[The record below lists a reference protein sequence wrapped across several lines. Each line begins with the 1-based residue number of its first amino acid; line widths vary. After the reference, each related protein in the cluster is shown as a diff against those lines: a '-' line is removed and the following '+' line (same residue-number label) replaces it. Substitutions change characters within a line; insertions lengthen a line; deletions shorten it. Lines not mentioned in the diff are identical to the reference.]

1 MRHLGK
7 MNFEGFGENGAD
19 AEARIEGVVGVLK
32 NHLNLFSVGAEVGTS
47 EGTDDLA
54 LVGNGAGSGIDEA
67 DDGAAEGGLTR
78 TALPDEAEG
87 ATLFDG
93 EGNIVESFDHASLTL
108 KESRFDGK
116 VDGEIGDLKEGR
128 HGIWEGFY
136 WVARV
141 ARSMEAR
148 RFVFWPRRG
157 MQSRRARV

>member
-1 MRHLGK
+1 
-7 MNFEGFGENGAD
+7 MNFERFGKNGAD
-19 AEARIEGVVGVLK
+19 AEAGIEGVVGILK
-32 NHLNLFSVGAEVGTS
+32 NHLNHFSVGAEVGTS
-47 EGTDDLA
+47 EGTDGLA
-54 LVGNGAGSGIDEA
+54 LVGNGAGGGIDEA

-93 EGNIVESFDHASLTL
+93 EGNIVEGFDHAGLTL
-108 KESRFDGK
+108 EESRFDGK
-116 VDGEIGDLKEGR
+116 VNGEIGDLEKGR

>member
-1 MRHLGK
+1 
-7 MNFEGFGENGAD
+7 MNFERFGENGAD
-19 AEARIEGVVGVLK
+19 AETRIEGVVRVLK

-47 EGTDDLA
+47 QSTDDMT
-54 LVGNGAGSGIDEA
+54 LVGNGAGGGIDEA
-67 DDGAAEGGLTR
+67 NDGTAEGRLAR
-78 TALPDEAEG
+78 TAFANESEG
-87 ATLFDG
+87 ATLFDF
-93 EGNIVESFDHASLTL
+93 EGNIVEGFDHAGLTL

-116 VDGEIGDLKEGR
+116 VDGEIGDLEEGS
-128 HGIWEGFY
+128 HGIREGFY

>member
-1 MRHLGK
+1 
-7 MNFEGFGENGAD
+7 MNFKRFGEDGAD

-47 EGTDDLA
+47 EGADDMT

-67 DDGAAEGGLTR
+67 DDGAAEGRLAR
-78 TALPDEAEG
+78 TAFADEAEG

-128 HGIWEGFY
+128 HGFWEGFY

>member
-1 MRHLGK
+1 

-67 DDGAAEGGLTR
+67 DDGAAEGRLAR
-78 TALPDEAEG
+78 TAFADEAEG

-116 VDGEIGDLKEGR
+116 VNGEIGDLEKGR
-128 HGIWEGFY
+128 HGILEGFY

>member
-1 MRHLGK
+1 
-7 MNFEGFGENGAD
+7 MNFERFGENGAD
-19 AEARIEGVVGVLK
+19 AEARIEGVIGVLK

-47 EGTDDLA
+47 EGTDGLA
-54 LVGNGAGSGIDEA
+54 LVGNGAGGGIDEA
-67 DDGAAEGGLTR
+67 NDGTAEGGLAR
-78 TALPDEAEG
+78 TAFANESEG
-87 ATLFDG
+87 ATLFDF
-93 EGNIVESFDHASLTL
+93 ERNIVEGFDHSGLTL
-108 KESRFDGK
+108 KESRFYGK
-116 VDGEIGDLKEGR
+116 VDGEIGDLEERR

>member
-1 MRHLGK
+1 M
-7 MNFEGFGENGAD
+7 
-19 AEARIEGVVGVLK
+19 K

-47 EGTDDLA
+47 QGADDMA
-54 LVGNGAGSGIDEA
+54 LVGNGAGGGIDEA
-67 DDGAAEGGLTR
+67 NDSTAEGRLAR
-78 TALPDEAEG
+78 TAFPDEAEG

-116 VDGEIGDLKEGR
+116 VDAEIGDFEEGR
-128 HGIWEGFY
+128 HGFWERFY